1 MPIRDGFDP
10 TPLCLSFSLVMLM
23 STAALSAGY
32 VRALTRIIPQ
42 AGTLCSSLRRRDF
55 NPMNF
60 HLLADALQVLV
71 VARRRASFDD
81 VTDTARLHYRF
92 CQANFVDTGETLHAG
107 GDIHVLPEVVDPVI
121 EPHGNGLASV
131 HTDLKAERP

>member
-1 MPIRDGFDP
+1 MR
-10 TPLCLSFSLVMLM
+10 
-23 STAALSAGY
+23 
-32 VRALTRIIPQ
+32 LTRESKSELCRSQHIGLRIA
-42 AGTLCSSLRRRDF
+42 AGQRSSSLRRKDF

-71 VARRRASFDD
+71 VARRRASLDD
-81 VTDTARLHYRF
+81 VTDTGRLHYRF

-107 GDIHVLPEVVDPVI
+107 GDVHVLPEVVDPIV
-121 EPHGNGLASV
+121 EPYGNGPASV